1 MILTGRVPFG
11 PQMRLLDFG
20 GVRCSVNRLT
30 VPPSQGS
37 RPKRRTAHLRR
48 ARVSASR
55 LTFDTHQT
63 AHAPAKVA
71 PTDGGYGGHLPEV
84 TPESVPHAWSRIVKG
99 QVVENE
105 KVTGSSVQNRTGSPA
120 A

>member
-1 MILTGRVPFG
+1 VNGGPFTGASGNLPLTDEKTPMGSVPV
-11 PQMRLLDFG
+11 RS
-20 GVRCSVNRLT
+20 GVETER
-30 VPPSQGS
+30 GS
-37 RPKRRTAHLRR
+37 GTAVHT
-48 ARVSASR
+48 AFVWASTGR

-105 KVTGSSVQNRTGSPA
+105 KVTGSSVQNRTGGPA